1 LLINKVR
8 TNMTPQER
16 QLLESFLDRIADT
29 AAPQQDPEAAGLI
42 RERIGSRPDA
52 LYILTQTA
60 LIQDIALKQANAR
73 IQELQKQSQSQG
85 EPQQASFLGRLFGTG
100 PAPQPNQPPPPPQTQ
115 YVPPPAPQPQYAPP
129 QGYTPAPQPGGASS
143 FLRSA
148 ATTATGVAAGALAF
162 EGIESLL
169 HPQHGFGGGS
179 GEGSG
184 FLGGAP
190 NETVIN
196 NYYDSPLDDRKD
208 ALADDSSDSTD
219 SDDSTDDSDDTSFD
233 DSDSDDDNV

>member
-1 LLINKVR
+1 
-8 TNMTPQER
+8 MTPQER
-16 QLLESFLDRIADT
+16 QLVESFLDRT
-29 AAPQQDPEAAGLI
+29 ANTPAPQRDPEAEALI
-42 RERIGSRPDA
+42 RERIGPRPDA

-73 IQELQKQSQSQG
+73 IQELQQQLQSQG
-85 EPQQASFLGRLFGTG
+85 EPQHASFLGRLFGTG
-100 PAPQPNQPPPPPQTQ
+100 PASQPNQPPPPPQTQ
-115 YVPPPAPQPQYAPP
+115 YVPPPPAPPQYAPP
-129 QGYTPAPQPGGASS
+129 QAYSPAPPPPGGASS

-169 HPQHGFGGGS
+169 HPQHGFGGGF
-179 GEGSG
+179 GGGSG

-196 NYYDSPLDDRKD
+196 NYYDSSPADRKD
-208 ALADDSSDSTD
+208 ALADTGDTGTGDSSDLTD
-219 SDDSTDDSDDTSFD
+219 VSDDSSFD
-233 DSDSDDDNV
+233 DSDSDDDIV

>member
-1 LLINKVR
+1 
-8 TNMTPQER
+8 MTSQEQ
-16 QLLESFLDRIADT
+16 QLVESFLDRIANT
-29 AAPQQDPEAAGLI
+29 AAPQRDSEAETLI

-73 IQELQKQSQSQG
+73 IHQLQQQLQSQG
-85 EPQQASFLGRLFGTG
+85 EPQHASFLGRLFGTG
-100 PAPQPNQPPPPPQTQ
+100 PTSQPNQPAPPSQTQYAPPPP
-115 YVPPPAPQPQYAPP
+115 AQPQYAPP
-129 QGYTPAPQPGGASS
+129 QMYAPAPQPGGGSS

-169 HPQHGFGGGS
+169 HPQHGFGGGFGES
-179 GEGSG
+179 GG

-190 NETVIN
+190 TETVIN
-196 NYYDSPLDDRKD
+196 NYYDSPPDDRRD
-208 ALADDSSDSTD
+208 ALADTDHPRTDDPSD
-219 SDDSTDDSDDTSFD
+219 DDSTDVSDDSSFD
-233 DSDSDDDNV
+233 DSGSDDSNV